1 MLDIFWLMVRG
12 GGYIVTDERWW
23 WRCSGYWLV
32 VVGLFWV
39 ECLVMG
45 LFCVE
50 VGGGRL
56 ILGVII
62 IDSSINM

>member
-1 MLDIFWLMVRG
+1 MMMGG
-12 GGYIVTDERWW
+12 GGYIETGERWW
-23 WRCSGYWLV
+23 WGCSGYWLV

-45 LFCVE
+45 LFWAD

-62 IDSSINM
+62 IDSSIKM